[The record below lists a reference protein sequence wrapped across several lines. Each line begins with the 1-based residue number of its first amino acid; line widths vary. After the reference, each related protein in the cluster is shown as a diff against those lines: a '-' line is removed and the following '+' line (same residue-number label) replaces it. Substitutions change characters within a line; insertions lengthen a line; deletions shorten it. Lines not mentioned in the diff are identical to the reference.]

1 VVSVSTSRIV
11 DDVAARFG
19 CPVHRSR
26 VGEANV
32 IEAMHEHGAEAG
44 GEGDGGAIVLP
55 INRCRDSFAAMAL
68 VLESMAVSGRS
79 IGALAADM
87 PRYAM
92 VRERLLCSARD
103 VAPSLRMITQ
113 LFRGER
119 LDLTDGVKV
128 TWPDRWLL
136 ARPSATEPVIR
147 LAAEAPTGEEARSL
161 VNRVLEMLSP
171 GA

>member
-1 VVSVSTSRIV
+1 VY
-11 DDVAARFG
+11 
-19 CPVHRSR
+19 RSR

-32 IEAMHEHGAEAG
+32 IEVMQEHGAEAG
-44 GEGDGGAIVLP
+44 GEDDGGVVVLP
-55 INRCRDSFAAMAL
+55 VNACRDSFAALA
-68 VLESMAVSGRS
+68 VILEAMAVSELS
-79 IGALAADM
+79 AGALRAQA

-103 VAPSLRMITQ
+103 IAPSLRLIKT

-119 LDLTDGVKV
+119 FDLTDGVKV

-136 ARPSATEPVIR
+136 ARPATTEPVIR
-147 LAAEAPTGEEARSL
+147 LAAEAPTEAEARSL
-161 VNRVLEMLSP
+161 VNGVLEVLSP